1 MSKKVIENEKQI
13 DFDLSK
19 DEDFINEEH
28 DDLDVAERPKKFART
43 RAFVKKHPVL
53 VAVIG
58 TALGIVA
65 AVTIPGMISGG
76 DADVVDG
83 EATEVVPTEESA
95 KSEEN

>member
-1 MSKKVIENEKQI
+1 MSKKIIEEEKQI

-19 DEDFINEEH
+19 DEDFVGEKDE
-28 DDLDVAERPKKFART
+28 LEVVEKPKKFART
-43 RAFVKKHPVL
+43 RAFVKNHPVL

-65 AVTIPGMISGG
+65 AVTIPGLIAGD
-76 DADVVDG
+76 DADVIDG
-83 EATEVVPTEESA
+83 EATEVDPPAEASL